1 MKSPGSA
8 GTDSDP
14 EVADPVRAHPYSY
27 PRRHR
32 LSRIA
37 NWIGL
42 LILLGVGVAVL
53 PILVDGVGYLTGAEN
68 SSVFLPRSYSQ
79 ECGRD
84 GCNTVTDGTLASGA
98 SVIWPR
104 QVPLGQEFPVREP
117 LWDWGFGA
125 QLINDGAGAI
135 ASVVLGVLVDG
146 FCVLLPVFLVK
157 LARRRGRHGQQGR
170 HARAAGR

>member
-1 MKSPGSA
+1 MHYPA
-8 GTDSDP
+8 
-14 EVADPVRAHPYSY
+14 RAHLHSY
-27 PRRHR
+27 PPRYR
-32 LSRIA
+32 LDLILSCIA
-37 NWIGL
+37 L
-42 LILLGVGVAVL
+42 LIPLGIGVAVL
-53 PILVDGVGYLTGAEN
+53 PGLVNGAAYLTGAET
-68 SSVFLPRSYSQ
+68 SSVFLPLSYSQ

-84 GCNTVTDGTLASGA
+84 GCNTVTEGTLASGA

-125 QLINDGAGAI
+125 QLINDDAGAI
-135 ASVVLGVLVDG
+135 AAVVLGVLVDG

>member
-1 MKSPGSA
+1 VNSRGSS

-27 PRRHR
+27 PRRRR
-32 LSRIA
+32 LSRVV

-53 PILVDGVGYLTGAEN
+53 PILVNGVAYLTGAEN
-68 SSVFLPRSYSQ
+68 SSVFRPVSYSQ

-104 QVPLGQEFPVREP
+104 RVPLGQEFPVREP

-125 QLINDGAGAI
+125 QLINDDAGAI
-135 ASVVLGVLVDG
+135 AAVVLGVLVDG

-157 LARRRGRHGQQGR
+157 LAYRRRRPLGR

>member
-1 MKSPGSA
+1 VKSPGSA

-53 PILVDGVGYLTGAEN
+53 PILVDGVGYLTGAET
-68 SSVFLPRSYSQ
+68 SSVFLPLSYSQ

-104 QVPLGQEFPVREP
+104 RVPLGQEFPVREP

-125 QLINDGAGAI
+125 QLINDDAGAI
-135 ASVVLGVLVDG
+135 AAVVLGVLVDG